1 MQRWPCLS
9 AGTASAGPGCR
20 LAVVVTPNAPRTRAD
35 GLHDGHLR
43 VRLAAPP
50 VDGKANAALLAW
62 LAAELGLQRRELQLL
77 QGAGA
82 RRKLV
87 ALPAPP
93 QQVADWLARINAS
106 PQSGGYPE
114 GES

>member
-1 MQRWPCLS
+1 MERWPCLS
-9 AGTASAGPGCR
+9 AGAAGEQGSR

-62 LAAELGLQRRELQLL
+62 LADELGLQRRALHLL
-77 QGAGA
+77 HGTAA

-93 QQVADWLARINAS
+93 PVVAAWLERGAREA
-106 PQSGGYPE
+106 GV
-114 GES
+114 

>member
-9 AGTASAGPGCR
+9 AGAAGADGSR

-62 LAAELGLQRRELQLL
+62 LAAELGLQRRDLQLL
-77 QGAGA
+77 HGAGA
-82 RRKLV
+82 RRKRV
-87 ALPAPP
+87 ALPVPQ
-93 QQVADWLARINAS
+93 QQVAAWLERVTAS

-114 GES
+114 AAC